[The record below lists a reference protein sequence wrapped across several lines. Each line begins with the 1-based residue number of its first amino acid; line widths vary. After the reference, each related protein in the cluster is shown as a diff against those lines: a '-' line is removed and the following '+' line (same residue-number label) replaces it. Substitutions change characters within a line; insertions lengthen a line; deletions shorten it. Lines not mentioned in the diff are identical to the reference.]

1 VLEKSNT
8 WLLSMYDVVVIGAG
22 PAGSTASRYLAKEG
36 LKVCI
41 IDKDSF
47 PRDKPCGGG
56 FSKDLIEEFPY
67 LQARTEDFLKGIAK
81 IGVLHSPNR
90 CVALRGKVDM
100 ALALRIDFDNVLL
113 ESALEQGID
122 SFTGVRA
129 KQVKIYQNYSE
140 VMLTGGASIKASVVL
155 GADGVS
161 SMIARETGL
170 QRRWPKNNITVC
182 RVAEVPTRTDQ
193 ILERYT
199 EDLHY
204 HFYANLGG
212 LPGYGWIFPKQDT
225 INIGLGIVGTHAQG
239 LPRLFDAYVRLLKRE
254 NLLMKNSDLSTAK
267 GALVPTGG
275 PVKKSY
281 VNRCILVG
289 DAAGMVS
296 PLTGGG
302 IAYAM
307 RAARFA
313 SRVLASAIEEDMLE
327 ENRLWRYEQMW
338 QNDFGKEFKEQ
349 LLAQKLFTGPFT
361 DLLFEIG
368 RRDRQIQEMVSEAM
382 AESSEVALD
391 AKMLILRTLLVC
403 LRGAFRV

>member
-1 VLEKSNT
+1 
-8 WLLSMYDVVVIGAG
+8 MYDVVVIGAG
-22 PAGSTASRYLAKEG
+22 PAGSTATRYLAKKG

-56 FSKDLIEEFPY
+56 FSTRLIEEFPY
-67 LQARTEDFLKGIAK
+67 LRKRTDDFLKGVAK
-81 IGVLHSPNR
+81 VGILHSPNR
-90 CVALRGKVDM
+90 CIVLRGKVDM

-113 ESALEQGID
+113 ESAQEEGID
-122 SFTGVRA
+122 SLIGIRA
-129 KQVKIYQNYSE
+129 KHVRIRQNYSE
-140 VMLTGGASIKASVVL
+140 VLLSDGTCIKSSIVL

-161 SMIARETGL
+161 SMVARESGL
-170 QRRWPKNNITVC
+170 QRRWPSNKITAC
-182 RVAEVPTRTDQ
+182 RVAEIPATSGQ

-199 EDLHY
+199 EDLQY

-239 LPRLFDAYVRLLKRE
+239 LPRFFDVFAKYLKRE
-254 NLLMKNSDLSTAK
+254 NLLMKNADLSTAK
-267 GALVPTGG
+267 GGLVPTGG
-275 PVKKSY
+275 PVRKSFID
-281 VNRCILVG
+281 RCLLVG

-307 RAARFA
+307 RAARFV
-313 SRVLASAIEEDMLE
+313 SIVLVSAFEEGMLE
-327 ENRLWRYEQMW
+327 ETKLLQYEQMW
-338 QNDFGKEFKEQ
+338 QNEFGNEFKEQ

-368 RRDRQIQEMVSEAM
+368 RRDAQIQEIVSESM
-382 AESSEVALD
+382 AESSDTELD
-391 AKMLILRTLLVC
+391 VKKLIMRTLLVC
-403 LRGAFRV
+403 LRGALRV

>member
-1 VLEKSNT
+1 
-8 WLLSMYDVVVIGAG
+8 MYDVVVIGAG
-22 PAGSTASRYLAKEG
+22 PAGSTATRYLAKKG

-56 FSKDLIEEFPY
+56 FSTSLIEEFPY
-67 LQARTEDFLKGIAK
+67 LRKRIDDFLKGIAR

-90 CVALRGKVDM
+90 RVVLQGKVDM
-100 ALALRIDFDNVLL
+100 ALVLRIDFDNVLF
-113 ESALEQGID
+113 ECALEQGVD
-122 SFTGVRA
+122 SYIGTRA
-129 KQVKIYQNYSE
+129 KRIKFHQDYSE
-140 VMLTGGASIKASVVL
+140 IELASGTSIKGAVVL
-155 GADGVS
+155 GTDGVS
-161 SMIARETGL
+161 SIVAREAGL
-170 QRRWPKNNITVC
+170 QRRWPKTNITAC
-182 RVAEVPTRTDQ
+182 RVVEVPARNEE
-193 ILERYT
+193 ILDRYT
-199 EDLHY
+199 DDLIY

-239 LPRLFDAYVRLLKRE
+239 LPRLFHSFVRYLKRE
-254 NLLMKNSDLSTAK
+254 NLLMKNADLSSVR
-267 GALVPTGG
+267 GGLVPTGG

-281 VNRCILVG
+281 VDRCLLVG

-307 RAARFA
+307 KAARFA
-313 SRVLASAIEEDMLE
+313 SMVLVSTYDESLPT
-327 ENRLWRYEQMW
+327 ENALWQYERMW
-338 QNDFGKEFKEQ
+338 RNEFGNEFKEQ

-368 RRDRQIQEMVSEAM
+368 RRDKQIQEMVSESM
-382 AESSEVALD
+382 SESSDSELD
-391 AKMLILRTLLVC
+391 IKKLLLRTLLVC
-403 LRGAFRV
+403 LRGSLRR